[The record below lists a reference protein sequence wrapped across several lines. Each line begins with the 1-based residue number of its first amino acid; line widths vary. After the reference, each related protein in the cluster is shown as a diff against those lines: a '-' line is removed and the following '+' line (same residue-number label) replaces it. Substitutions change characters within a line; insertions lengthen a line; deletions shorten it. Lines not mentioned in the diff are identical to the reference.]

1 MSSWRWCQHDGLVP
15 ISDLDQR
22 EPGSQSPGL
31 HSASV
36 SPGSGVPGLVLGRE
50 LFWYK
55 QGLVYLEIISRDCH
69 MCLSTCSRD
78 KSQGGGSVRKYLD

>member
-1 MSSWRWCQHDGLVP
+1 MMAW
-15 ISDLDQR
+15 
-22 EPGSQSPGL
+22 SQSQISTSENQGPRVL
-31 HSASV
+31 VCTLLQV

>member
-1 MSSWRWCQHDGLVP
+1 M
-15 ISDLDQR
+15 
-22 EPGSQSPGL
+22 
-31 HSASV
+31 
-36 SPGSGVPGLVLGRE
+36 PGLVLGRE
-50 LFWYK
+50 LLWYK